1 MGGAGSGCHSGV
13 GAAGPHQLLPF
24 CLTGGCAHGK
34 LFPGDQI
41 LQVNNE
47 PAEDL
52 SYERAVDILR
62 YKMSSVVQ
70 SRTDCHRAEVEERD
84 DVPVMLLGSCIL

>member
-1 MGGAGSGCHSGV
+1 MTHGV
-13 GAAGPHQLLPF
+13 RALLGEHQLLLF

-41 LQVNNE
+41 LQVNSE

-62 YKMSSVVQ
+62 YELSFIIHSC
-70 SRTDCHRAEVEERD
+70 TDYHRAEVGGRAD
-84 DVPVMLLGSCIL
+84 LPVILVGSYIL